1 MKLWLDAQLPPSLA
15 AWIAAQGPDL
25 EVKAVRELGLRDAL
39 DREIFAAARDAGATV
54 ITKDRDFMHLL
65 EELGPPPQVIWLRT
79 GNSSKQQPGS
89 AGHLGDD
96 TRACSGALAPGG
108 ASGGDPPA
116 LISWFGGD

>member
-79 GNSSKQQPGS
+79 GNSSNLALQ
-89 AGHLGDD
+89 ATLATTLG
-96 TRACSGALAPGG
+96 
-108 ASGGDPPA
+108 PA
-116 LISWFGGD
+116 LELLRQGEPWVEIRPR